1 MIRRL
6 RNLREIKNFRAHE
19 FRAFFL
25 YYGPHILEGLVDE
38 DDLEVTK
45 HLNSIIY
52 LSNKEVV
59 DHNLVEILNE
69 EVVQFL
75 EKFKESFG
83 EEHLTINFHEL
94 IHLPQNIAFN
104 GSGYA
109 ISCFKYENLN
119 SHMKKMVHG
128 TRNPAFEIFKNHEL
142 LQNSLRSLNTES
154 PEYAMIQRIC
164 NLTQR
169 YAPGRKISPIYEA
182 LGQPEYSEFER
193 IGSCSIFHRLLVR
206 SKLWSSNDYDKDF
219 QYKNSMIINS
229 NTSVAFE
236 IEKFILT
243 DGSNEVKA

>member
-75 EKFKESFG
+75 EKFNESFG

-109 ISCFKYENLN
+109 ISCFEYENLN
-119 SHMKKMVHG
+119 NHMKKWFMELA
-128 TRNPAFEIFKNHEL
+128 TLPSKYLKTMSSFKILFAH
-142 LQNSLRSLNTES
+142 S
-154 PEYAMIQRIC
+154 
-164 NLTQR
+164 TQK
-169 YAPGRKISPIYEA
+169 PPST
-182 LGQPEYSEFER
+182 Q
-193 IGSCSIFHRLLVR
+193 
-206 SKLWSSNDYDKDF
+206 
-219 QYKNSMIINS
+219 
-229 NTSVAFE
+229 
-236 IEKFILT
+236 
-243 DGSNEVKA
+243 